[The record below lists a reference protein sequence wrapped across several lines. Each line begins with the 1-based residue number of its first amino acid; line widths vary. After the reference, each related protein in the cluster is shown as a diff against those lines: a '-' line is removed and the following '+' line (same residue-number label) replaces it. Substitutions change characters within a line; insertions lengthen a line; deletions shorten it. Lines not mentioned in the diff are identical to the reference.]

1 MMQYLVYENKGN
13 SYTAIPFMKHKNLF
27 SNNFRH
33 VRHAQRK
40 WSDRLINLY
49 TARSNIIGVA
59 CCRCV
64 CIFSLKLYESPSLE
78 G

>member
-13 SYTAIPFMKHKNLF
+13 SYTAIPFMKHKNIF

-49 TARSNIIGVA
+49 TASKKQHYRSGV
-59 CCRCV
+59 RSV
-64 CIFSLKLYESPSLE
+64 CLDF
-78 G
+78 